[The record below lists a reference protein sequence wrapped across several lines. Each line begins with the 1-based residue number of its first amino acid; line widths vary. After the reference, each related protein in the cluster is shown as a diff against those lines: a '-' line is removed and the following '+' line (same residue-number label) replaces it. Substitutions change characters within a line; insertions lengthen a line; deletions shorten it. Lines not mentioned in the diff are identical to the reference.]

1 MTDNS
6 EICNLLKKELPND
19 SRSWWGFSMG
29 KENIEHI
36 SEGKHSV
43 WTWWSNR
50 FHPQALYFSFY
61 SKTITSTVVDAILS
75 KASEAALNEGK
86 DRIVFAE
93 YEQYL
98 PKLIPLAMPLL
109 RSTYEIT
116 ISGLIKPQKQQ
127 DKYQFLSLPEISQNP
142 ALKQKFLQITYNNYK
157 KNHIVNPVAE
167 IESKEWGEIVLPDII
182 PDIPSVVLGSNQ
194 QIDTYSIWYKD
205 AGTKAT
211 LAYVMGT
218 TDQLQSLLAVQMKL
232 LDKKGLQLH
241 AEFDSTNPTAMHC
254 MANCN
259 YDLETTLKTFMRTVD

>member
-6 EICNLLKKELPND
+6 KTFNLLRKELPDD
-19 SRSWWGFSMG
+19 SRSAWGFSMG

-36 SEGKHSV
+36 SDGNHSI

-50 FHPQALYFSFY
+50 FHPQALYFTFY

-75 KASEAALNEGK
+75 KASETALTEGK
-86 DRIVFAE
+86 DRIAFAE

-98 PKLIPLAMPLL
+98 PQLIPLSMPLL
-109 RSTYEIT
+109 RSTYEIK

-127 DKYQFLSLPEISQNP
+127 DKYQFLSLPEISSNP

-167 IESKEWGEIVLPDII
+167 MESKEWGEIVLPDII
-182 PDIPSVVLGSNQ
+182 LDIPSVVLGSNQ
-194 QIDTYSIWYKD
+194 QIDAYSVWYKD
-205 AGTKAT
+205 VGTNTT
-211 LAYVMGT
+211 LAYVMGNN
-218 TDQLQSLLAVQMKL
+218 DQLQSLLAAQMKL

-254 MANCN
+254 MANFN
-259 YDLETTLKTFMRTVD
+259 YDIEKTLKTFMRTVD